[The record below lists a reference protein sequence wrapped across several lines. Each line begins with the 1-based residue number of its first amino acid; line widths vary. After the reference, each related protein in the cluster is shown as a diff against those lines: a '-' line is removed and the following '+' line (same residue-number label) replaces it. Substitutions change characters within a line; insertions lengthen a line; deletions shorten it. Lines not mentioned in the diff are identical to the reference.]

1 MSAGFAGLAGLQR
14 PQHNGVYVQLRPRAR
29 ACVFAALLGDS
40 LSLSLP
46 RPRLPCG
53 ALCAATRASSRSCL
67 SSSSASALTV
77 PSTNHSRAFV
87 LSCNLPQHLHRASCI
102 AQEAYRPLHFV
113 RCFFRWHVVRCFVS
127 VACCPLSVARCPLH
141 VALHPSHGVLQ
152 PSAALLT
159 PAALSRTAAAQSA
172 ASRCRTLHGTGPL
185 VVGPLQ
191 RQQSTIYS

>member
-87 LSCNLPQHLHRASCI
+87 LSCNLPQHLHHASCI

-113 RCFFRWHVVRCFVS
+113 RCFFGGMLRVALYPLHVVRCPLHGVRCTVS
-127 VACCPLSVARCPLH
+127 VAWCPWQGLIDQGATH
-141 VALHPSHGVLQ
+141 V
-152 PSAALLT
+152 
-159 PAALSRTAAAQSA
+159 
-172 ASRCRTLHGTGPL
+172 
-185 VVGPLQ
+185 
-191 RQQSTIYS
+191 STSDLPELERLMAE